1 MRCPALTAAV
11 RSAACAVV
19 LGMAV
24 SAYGQSAALP
34 AAFAAGAVQ
43 STDASGHV
51 TLRAVRLTGAIKVD
65 GVLDEATYRDVP
77 AISNFI
83 QVEPQQG
90 PPATQKTEVW
100 ILFDNEAIYVTF
112 RCWESDLDRMI
123 ADEMRRD
130 SMNITNQEFVGFSFD
145 TFKDRRNGFAFNVT
159 PLGAFMDGQVTDE
172 RSYNG
177 DWNPVWLVKAGRFE
191 GGWTVEVRMPFK
203 SLRYPAGAGQEW
215 GMQLRRENKWKNE
228 ISYVTAIPRTFAM
241 RGMMAVSTWATLVG
255 LEVPP
260 TGVRLDV
267 KPYVTGSLSTDR
279 VARPPVSNRPDG
291 DFGVDARW
299 GVTGNLSA
307 DLTYNTDFA
316 QVEAD
321 EQQVNLTRFSLFFP
335 EKREF
340 FLENQGIFAFGGAG
354 GVLGASSSDT
364 PTMFYSR
371 RIGLGRGQVV
381 PIRAGGRLTGRAGP
395 FVIGLIDIQSDD
407 AVALGLPSTN
417 FGVAR
422 IKRDLLRRSSIG
434 AMATYRSRGEAVPG
448 QNTMYGVDTAL
459 TFFKDVFA
467 SAYWARTEARV
478 ADTSYRAQLDWS
490 GDRWGLQA
498 ERLYVGPAFD
508 PGVGFVRRPDMAK
521 TQALF
526 RFSPRPG
533 KPGAVR
539 KYTYQV
545 SGSSTAN
552 SRGRIESEDLTGQFG
567 VEFQNGD
574 RLSTQ
579 YNHSFEYLP
588 RPFAIAA
595 GVTLPVADYAFDDV
609 QASFTFT
616 QQRRL
621 SGTLA
626 VQAGAFYN
634 GTIRSVA
641 FTGGRFEFSRQ
652 FSIEPSTT
660 FNWVALPAG
669 DFTTRLVGSRITFTM
684 TPRMFASALVQ
695 YNSAGRSLGT
705 NVRFRWEYTPGSE
718 VFLVYNDQRDTL
730 RPGVP
735 ELMNRSLIFK
745 TTRLIRF

>member
-1 MRCPALTAAV
+1 
-11 RSAACAVV
+11 
-19 LGMAV
+19 
-24 SAYGQSAALP
+24 
-34 AAFAAGAVQ
+34 
-43 STDASGHV
+43 
-51 TLRAVRLTGAIKVD
+51 
-65 GVLDEATYRDVP
+65 
-77 AISNFI
+77 
-83 QVEPQQG
+83 
-90 PPATQKTEVW
+90 
-100 ILFDNEAIYVTF
+100 
-112 RCWESDLDRMI
+112 
-123 ADEMRRD
+123 
-130 SMNITNQEFVGFSFD
+130 
-145 TFKDRRNGFAFNVT
+145 
-159 PLGAFMDGQVTDE
+159 
-172 RSYNG
+172 
-177 DWNPVWLVKAGRFE
+177 
-191 GGWTVEVRMPFK
+191 
-203 SLRYPAGAGQEW
+203 
-215 GMQLRRENKWKNE
+215 
-228 ISYVTAIPRTFAM
+228 
-241 RGMMAVSTWATLVG
+241 
-255 LEVPP
+255 
-260 TGVRLDV
+260 
-267 KPYVTGSLSTDR
+267 
-279 VARPPVSNRPDG
+279 
-291 DFGVDARW
+291 
-299 GVTGNLSA
+299 
-307 DLTYNTDFA
+307 
-316 QVEAD
+316 
-321 EQQVNLTRFSLFFP
+321 
-335 EKREF
+335 
-340 FLENQGIFAFGGAG
+340 
-354 GVLGASSSDT
+354 
-364 PTMFYSR
+364 MFYSR

-407 AVALGLPSTN
+407 AAALGLPSTN

-467 SAYWARTEARV
+467 NAYWARTEGRV

-490 GDRWGLQA
+490 GDRWGAQA
-498 ERLYVGPAFD
+498 ERLYVGPVFD
-508 PGVGFVRRPDMAK
+508 PGIGFVRRPDMAK

-588 RPFAIAA
+588 RPFAIAR

-626 VQAGAFYN
+626 VQAGEFYN